1 MAKKP
6 KKKVPKN
13 VHDAAV
19 ILGKRAW
26 VANPGMKKMKE
37 HAKDKRKKK
46 VQHRR
51 FIKQTMKEINSKGQ
65 KKKTGQ
71 ALKAL
76 PKVPKKKKGQKKK
89 YAQPFDPF

>member
-19 ILGKRAW
+19 TLGKRAW
-26 VANPGMKKMKE
+26 VANPGMKKMKA

-46 VQHRR
+46 VQHHR
-51 FIKQTMKEINSKGQ
+51 FFPIHCDLCCCAAVICIR
-65 KKKTGQ
+65 
-71 ALKAL
+71 
-76 PKVPKKKKGQKKK
+76 
-89 YAQPFDPF
+89 

>member
-1 MAKKP
+1 MAHKP

-19 ILGKRAW
+19 TLGKRAW

-46 VQHRR
+46 VQHHR
-51 FIKQTMKEINSKGQ
+51 FIKQ
-65 KKKTGQ
+65 
-71 ALKAL
+71 
-76 PKVPKKKKGQKKK
+76 
-89 YAQPFDPF
+89 

>member
-1 MAKKP
+1 MAQKP

-19 ILGKRAW
+19 TLGKRAW
-26 VANPGMKKMKE
+26 VANPGMKKMKA

-46 VQHRR
+46 VQHHR
-51 FIKQTMKEINSKGQ
+51 FVKQTMKDIRSKEQ

-89 YAQPFDPF
+89 YAQPVDLF

>member
-6 KKKVPKN
+6 KKKVTKN

-19 ILGKRAW
+19 TLGKRAW
-26 VANPGMKKMKE
+26 VANPGMKKMKA

-46 VQHRR
+46 VQPHR
-51 FIKQTMKEINSKGQ
+51 FIKQTMKDIRSKEQ
-65 KKKTGQ
+65 KKKAGP

-76 PKVPKKKKGQKKK
+76 PIRCRRRRRRKVH
-89 YAQPFDPF
+89 AARNL